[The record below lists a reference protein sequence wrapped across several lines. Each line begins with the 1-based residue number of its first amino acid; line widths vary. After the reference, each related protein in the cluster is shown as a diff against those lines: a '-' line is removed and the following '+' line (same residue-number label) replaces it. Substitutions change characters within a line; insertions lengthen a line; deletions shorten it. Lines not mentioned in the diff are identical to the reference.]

1 MQVTK
6 QARRVRHSVALPV
19 LAYVVL
25 VRLYAKEEAHFSVFK
40 FKQRFATEVYQE
52 QLTRT
57 EQKWRTK
64 IDRYRLAA

>member
-1 MQVTK
+1 
-6 QARRVRHSVALPV
+6 LI
-19 LAYVVL
+19 
-25 VRLYAKEEAHFSVFK
+25 RLYAKEEAHFSVFK

-64 IDRYRLAA
+64 LDHYKLAA